1 MTVEIFEGMILAEN
15 PHVSSEH
22 SLASETLQMSRL
34 TNGEA
39 EIGLHKPNNQVQC
52 QGSNGRCGNLGF
64 DGTNGRPCRDENCGK
79 EDIGV
84 SSRDASTDVLSVS
97 GAFTHIQNTVSWNKL
112 HALSSLK
119 WLPLH
124 MELYYS
130 AEKGNTAKGNDIRR
144 YVQPRPQWWWW
155 W

>member
-39 EIGLHKPNNQVQC
+39 EISLHKPNNQVQC

-64 DGTNGRPCRDENCGK
+64 DGMNGRPCRDENCGK

-97 GAFTHIQNTVSWNKL
+97 GAFTHIQKYCFLEQTSCFIYPKMIAFTYGTL
-112 HALSSLK
+112 LFCRKRQHSK
-119 WLPLH
+119 R
-124 MELYYS
+124 
-130 AEKGNTAKGNDIRR
+130 K
-144 YVQPRPQWWWW
+144 
-155 W
+155 